1 MKIILILSIVISA
14 LTFSQNQSLDYNNNL
29 DPISFKNDQ
38 STREK
43 RNEAPNSNNRIITN
57 KVLLENGYIL
67 IEQIH
72 LQGSGNT
79 WLNYEKTDLIYNS
92 DYKIVEKN
100 IYNWDDSVWIN
111 GKKELYNFDVNGND
125 TTILKQ
131 YWIIDKWI
139 NSEKIINAFDSNNN
153 LIQTINQNFIDSLFI
168 NLDKTDFVYDS
179 QNNLIEEVYQYWAD
193 GNWDNRTRRSK
204 EYNINNLVIEVI
216 YEEWNG
222 TEWLNDYQRLYEYD
236 ENQNKTLEML
246 NYWNG
251 TEWDDHIR
259 WISNYNPNNLISELI
274 QDEYFENT
282 WLHSQ
287 KDIYTYESLN
297 LMEDKILRWST
308 FDWDTSSRVIYS
320 YNSNDKC
327 IERQFQK
334 YRFGW
339 EDWTRYIFE
348 FDEFGNLKTESSYTW
363 VFTEWVNN
371 NKYLYNYSPIT
382 SIETDRIQSIGYLL
396 QQNYPNPFN
405 PGTIIRYAIS
415 STQFVTLKVY
425 DLLGREIA
433 TLVNEE
439 KTAGSYNV
447 EFGMQNL
454 ELSSGIYFYKL
465 QAGNFVET
473 KKMILLK

>member
-1 MKIILILSIVISA
+1 MKIILILSLAFSA
-14 LTFSQNQSLDYNNNL
+14 FIFSQNKILDYNNYF
-29 DPISFKNDQ
+29 DSISFIVDE
-38 STREK
+38 STSGV
-43 RNEAPNSNNRIITN
+43 RNEALNSNNRTIIN
-57 KVLLENGYIL
+57 KWFLEDGYVL

-72 LQGSGNT
+72 LLGSGNT

-92 DYKIVEKN
+92 NYYVVEKN
-100 IYNWDDSVWIN
+100 IFNWDDTIWIN
-111 GKKELYNFDVNGND
+111 GKKELYNYDVNGND

-131 YWIIDKWI
+131 YWAIDKWI

-153 LIQTINQNFIDSLFI
+153 LIQTINQYFLDSLFI
-168 NLDKTDFVYDS
+168 NLDKKDFAYDS
-179 QNNLIEEVYQYWAD
+179 QNNLIEEVYQFWAA

-204 EYNINNLVIEVI
+204 TYNINNLVIEVI
-216 YEEWNG
+216 DEEWNS
-222 TEWLNDYQRLYEYD
+222 TDWVNDNQRLYEYD
-236 ENQNKTLEML
+236 ENHNKTLEML
-246 NYWNG
+246 NYWSG
-251 TEWDDHIR
+251 TEWNNHIR
-259 WISNYNPNNLISELI
+259 WISNYNSNNLISELI
-274 QDEYFENT
+274 LDEYFENT
-282 WLHSQ
+282 WLHSE

-297 LMEDKILRWST
+297 LIEDKILRWST
-308 FDWDTSSRVIYS
+308 FDWDTSSRIIYS

-327 IERQFQK
+327 IERQFQR

-339 EDWTRYIFE
+339 EDWTRYTFE
-348 FDEFGNLKTESSYTW
+348 FDEFGNLKIESSYTW

-371 NKYLYNYSPIT
+371 HKYLYNYSPIT
-382 SIETDRIQSIGYLL
+382 SIETDRIQYIGYLL

-405 PGTIIRYAIS
+405 PSTSIQYAIS

-425 DLLGREIA
+425 DLLGREVA

-447 EFGMQNL
+447 EFRMQNL

-465 QAGNFVET
+465 QAGSFVDT